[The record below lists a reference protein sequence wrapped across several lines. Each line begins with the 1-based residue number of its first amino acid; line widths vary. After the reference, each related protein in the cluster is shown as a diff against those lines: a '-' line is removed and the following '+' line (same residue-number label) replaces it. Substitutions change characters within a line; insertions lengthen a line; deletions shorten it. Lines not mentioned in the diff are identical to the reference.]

1 MRTFL
6 PLTLLVALLGVP
18 LPLHSAEPFV
28 LPKQTEVLFRD
39 DSGRT
44 WRMNARLAQGLEP
57 AKKALFDA
65 LLTAK
70 YEFKHETALD
80 EGRSHFLS
88 AWTKGGETLLL
99 LVWSAG
105 GYTYFS
111 WGVFSE

>member
-6 PLTLLVALLGVP
+6 SLTLLITLLGMP
-18 LPLHSAEPFV
+18 LPLPSAEPFA
-28 LPKQTEVLFRD
+28 LPKQTEILFRD

-44 WRMNARLAQGLEP
+44 WRMNARLHQELAP
-57 AKKALFDA
+57 AKKMLYDA
-65 LLTAK
+65 LLMAK

-80 EGRSHFLS
+80 EAKSHLLS
-88 AWTKGGETLLL
+88 AWTKGEETLLL